1 MSQLLEIQMSKSQS
15 KIFKTIGSKKYFWCM
30 DHKDQV
36 NSIIGFV
43 GILIGPVAI
52 IAIVELMF

>member
-1 MSQLLEIQMSKSQS
+1 MSKSQS

-30 DHKDQV
+30 DHRQQV
-36 NSIIGFV
+36 NSVIGFV
-43 GILIGPVAI
+43 SILIGPVAI